1 MLWHRAPRLM
11 KLAQDYALK
20 QGMRFRYLPDM
31 GPNYVGQ
38 LFLESL
44 EGFPLFSERRDPLS
58 NWFNKIAKKRLFDVF
73 LL

>member
-1 MLWHRAPRLM
+1 
-11 KLAQDYALK
+11 
-20 QGMRFRYLPDM
+20 MRFRYLPDM

-44 EGFPLFSERRDPLS
+44 EGFLCFLKEETRYPIGSIKLLKDYSTF
-58 NWFNKIAKKRLFDVF
+58 F